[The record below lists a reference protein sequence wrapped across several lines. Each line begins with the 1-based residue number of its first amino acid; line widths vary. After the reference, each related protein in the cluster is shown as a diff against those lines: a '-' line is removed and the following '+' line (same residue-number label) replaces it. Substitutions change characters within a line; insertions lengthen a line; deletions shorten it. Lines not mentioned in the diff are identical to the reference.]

1 MPSRDDDTYVIWP
14 IYFDKALTRKQG
26 RKVSRKF
33 AVEKPQL
40 DTLMKAARSLGLNPI
55 IEKSASHPSRPFLKE
70 GRLLVDKKIS
80 KIEILKQIANRL

>member
-1 MPSRDDDTYVIWP
+1 M
-14 IYFDKALTRKQG
+14 
-26 RKVSRKF
+26 SRKF

-40 DTLMKAARSLGLNPI
+40 DTVMKAARSLGLNPI